1 LSIKALFVS
10 DLHLGDP
17 DDERTKKFLIFLSR
31 LVGKEEC
38 THLFLLGDIFDLWIA
53 HHSYFVDR
61 FRPVIEQL
69 QRLQS
74 VGIELHY
81 FEGNHDLYLRDYW
94 QNQLG
99 LVVHSGP
106 CYFTLDG
113 LVLRLEHG
121 DQMDPDD
128 KGYIFLRW
136 LLRTRVLKFL
146 AFHLSGK
153 MLAKIGENAS
163 RKSRQ
168 YTGQVRRQSDLL
180 AKQKMS
186 SHAVKVFS
194 ERPFDVLIAGHLHV
208 KEDKQIALPG
218 GFIHL
223 FNLGSWFENP
233 QVLGISNSKTSGG
246 VPLISQLERVGPEQT
261 PSWSYHWFLPQ

>member
-1 LSIKALFVS
+1 MSIKALFVS

-17 DDERTKKFLIFLSR
+17 GDERTKKFLNFLSR
-31 LVGKEEC
+31 LGGREEC

-69 QRLQS
+69 RRLQA

-113 LVLRLEHG
+113 LVFRLEHG

-136 LLRTRVLKFL
+136 LLRTRVLRFL

-153 MLAKIGENAS
+153 ILAKIGEKAS

-168 YTGQVRRQSDLL
+168 YTGQVRRQSDLV

-194 ERPFDVLIAGHLHV
+194 ERPFDILIAGHLHV

-218 GFIHL
+218 RFIHL
-223 FNLGSWFENP
+223 FNLGSWIESP
-233 QVLGISNSKTSGG
+233 QVLRISNSKISGG
-246 VPLISQLERVGPEQT
+246 VPLISQIEGAGPEQAL
-261 PSWSYHWFLPQ
+261 SWSYQWLLTQ